1 MRLQVISD
9 LYADAPPAAR
19 GVALMLVTT
28 LVFTAMQ
35 VTVRHVAEDMHPF
48 QVAFFRNIF
57 GLAVLLPF
65 ILRSGFSIFRT
76 TRLRLHAARAVLQ
89 TTGMLLFFT
98 ALTLAPLTEVVALS
112 FTSPLFATV
121 LAILILREKAGVRRW
136 AALMAGFAGALIIL
150 RPGVAV
156 VGLGPLLVVF
166 SSLVWGGAMTF
177 IKVLGRTDSS
187 LTITAYMGLFMVP
200 LSFIPALFV
209 WEWPGLDVV
218 PFLLLIGIFG
228 AVGHLALAQAFKEA
242 DTTAVM
248 PFDFLRLIWAS
259 LLGFIVF
266 AEVPDAWTWIGGT
279 VIFGSATYIAFREA
293 RRRQEKPDGG
303 VLQT

>member
-1 MRLQVISD
+1 MRIPVISD
-9 LYADAPPAAR
+9 LYADAPPAVR

-48 QVAFFRNIF
+48 QVAFFRNVF
-57 GLAVLLPF
+57 GFAVLSPLIF
-65 ILRSGFSIFRT
+65 SSGFTIFRT
-76 TRLRLHAARAVLQ
+76 TKLRLHAMRAVLQ
-89 TTGMLLFFT
+89 TAGMLLFFT

-136 AALMAGFAGALIIL
+136 AALVAGFVGALIIL

-166 SSLVWGGAMTF
+166 SSLVWGGAMIF

-200 LSFIPALFV
+200 MSLIPALFV
-209 WEWPGLDVV
+209 WEWPALDVV

-228 AVGHLALAQAFKEA
+228 AAGHLALAQAFKEA

-248 PFDFLRLIWAS
+248 PFDFMRLIWAS

-266 AEVPDAWTWIGGT
+266 AEVPDVWTWIGGS

-293 RRRQEKPDGG
+293 RRRQDKPDGG